1 MPFVDAMFGALTV
14 LKVVGESSSEVF
26 GNLPKMFEKVRV
38 AFGQLH
44 YSLSLANMYVSRK
57 FRQIDT
63 GVKFVYLQISS
74 DSFNEEHPAI
84 LSCVL
89 KSSTFHFI
97 SDSGDNILNFIIS
110 KQTWNLTRSQQIVDQ
125 HKETLFRNLC
135 VRQQEHSADVFQPC
149 LVTQVC

>member
-1 MPFVDAMFGALTV
+1 MPCVDAMFG
-14 LKVVGESSSEVF
+14 LKLLA
-26 GNLPKMFEKVRV
+26 NLPPKSSAIFRKCSEKFVW
-38 AFGQLH
+38 LSDNCIIL
-44 YSLSLANMYVSRK
+44 YLSLANMYVSRK

-97 SDSGDNILNFIIS
+97 SVSGDNILNFIIS

-125 HKETLFRNLC
+125 HKETLFRNLR